1 MKKRSLDGKSAALP
15 LRGRMLAQ
23 PSSWQDELRAKAQ
36 ASLSALLHKPSETQ
50 SPRRWKDKL
59 QAADARAQAG
69 EAEAQR
75 HAALARSAEERARI
89 AEARATQMEQ
99 RARAA
104 ENRAETFE
112 QRALTAEA
120 MVARLEKEQI
130 ADASPS
136 PAPDH
141 ADALRQLEAA
151 QEAAWAAQERARKAE
166 MRAWDMEQ
174 RSLAAEAIIAG
185 SR

>member
-1 MKKRSLDGKSAALP
+1 
-15 LRGRMLAQ
+15 
-23 PSSWQDELRAKAQ
+23 
-36 ASLSALLHKPSETQ
+36 
-50 SPRRWKDKL
+50 
-59 QAADARAQAG
+59 
-69 EAEAQR
+69 
-75 HAALARSAEERARI
+75 
-89 AEARATQMEQ
+89 MEQ

-104 ENRAETFE
+104 ENRAEVLE

-130 ADASPS
+130 ADARSSPS

-141 ADALRQLEAA
+141 ADALRQLEAV
-151 QEAAWAAQERARKAE
+151 QEIAWAAQERARKAE